1 MKKIIVISLIL
12 LSVLA
17 CKKKELSPEG
27 PTDVRIRNKSD
38 LTFQNV
44 IVSTSEKTGDTIT
57 IGTVANGSTS
67 DYFRFTK
74 AYPKAEI
81 SAIINVDGSPVKF
94 STGPVSYSYMQYI
107 GRDRITYEVY
117 ISNITNRE
125 LTISDVIEE
134 IGRASCRERV

>member
-1 MKKIIVISLIL
+1 MKKLIVISFIL

-27 PTDVRIRNKSD
+27 PTDVRIRNLSD
-38 LTFQNV
+38 QPFQEV
-44 IVSTSEKTGDTIT
+44 IVTTSEKTGDTIT
-57 IGTVANGSTS
+57 IGDISSGAVS

-81 SAIINVDGSPVKF
+81 SAKINVGGSLVTF
-94 STGPVSYSYMQYI
+94 TTGKVDYTYQQYI

-117 ISNITNRE
+117 ISSMPDRQ
-125 LTISDVIEE
+125 LSISNVIPEE
-134 IGRASCRERV
+134 PLVLK

>member
-1 MKKIIVISLIL
+1 MKKFIVTSLFI

-27 PTDVRIRNKSD
+27 PTDIRIRNKSD

-44 IVSTSEKTGDTIT
+44 IVSTSEKTGDTVT
-57 IGTVANGSTS
+57 IGTIPNGSTS
-67 DYFRFTK
+67 DYFRITK

-81 SAIINVDGSPVKF
+81 SAMINVNGSQVKF
-94 STGPVSYSYMQYI
+94 STGSVSYTYMQYI

-117 ISNITNRE
+117 ISNMTNKE
-125 LTISDVIEE
+125 LSISDVIEDE
-134 IGRASCRERV
+134 ALVLK

>member
-1 MKKIIVISLIL
+1 MKKLIVTSLLI

-44 IVSTSEKTGDTIT
+44 IVSTSEKTGDTVT
-57 IGTVANGSTS
+57 IGTIPNGSTS

-81 SAIINVDGSPVKF
+81 SAMINVNGSQVKF
-94 STGPVSYSYMQYI
+94 STGSVSYIYMQYI

-117 ISNITNRE
+117 ISNMTNKE
-125 LTISDVIEE
+125 LSISDVIEDE
-134 IGRASCRERV
+134 ALVLK

>member
-1 MKKIIVISLIL
+1 MKKLIVTSLLI

-44 IVSTSEKTGDTIT
+44 IVSTSEKTGDTVT
-57 IGTVANGSTS
+57 IGTIPNGSTS
-67 DYFRFTK
+67 DYFRITK

-81 SAIINVDGSPVKF
+81 SAMINVNGSQVKF
-94 STGPVSYSYMQYI
+94 STGSVSYTYMQYI

-117 ISNITNRE
+117 ISNMTNRE
-125 LTISDVIEE
+125 LSISDVIEDE
-134 IGRASCRERV
+134 ALVLK

>member
-1 MKKIIVISLIL
+1 MKKLIVTSLFI

-27 PTDVRIRNKSD
+27 PTDIRIRNKSD

-44 IVSTSEKTGDTIT
+44 IVSTSEKTGDTVT
-57 IGTVANGSTS
+57 IGTIPNGSTS
-67 DYFRFTK
+67 DYFRITK

-81 SAIINVDGSPVKF
+81 SAMINVNGSQVKF
-94 STGPVSYSYMQYI
+94 STGSVSYTYMQYI

-117 ISNITNRE
+117 ISNMTNKE
-125 LTISDVIEE
+125 LSISDVIEDE
-134 IGRASCRERV
+134 ALVLK